1 MVEVG
6 AGGQGMA
13 LLSLTGSKSS
23 GELETGTCF
32 EDKA

>member
-6 AGGQGMA
+6 EGGQGRA
-13 LLSLTGSKSS
+13 PLSLTGLKSS